1 MKPGLPV
8 RIVAAAVVLVAALVG
23 LVIREGSARA
33 QGQEVVLAIE
43 AYDPRSPLGG
53 HYVAFQLQDA
63 AAACPPGV
71 RDYGAGPA
79 PKWVALTRDGP
90 RHRVSGAAATRA
102 QAMALG
108 QVVVRGR
115 AYCVQ
120 PPGGPRV
127 NLEVGVDRFHADQQ
141 EAQSIERALAGNRQ
155 NASAFAVISAGRDGK
170 ARLKGIIV
178 NGRRTDLTWL

>member
-1 MKPGLPV
+1 MRLGLPA
-8 RIVAAAVVLVAALVG
+8 RIVAAAFVLVLALVG
-23 LVIREGSARA
+23 LVVREGAARA
-33 QGQEVVLAIE
+33 AGQEVILAID

-53 HYVAFQLQDA
+53 HYVAFRLQDA
-63 AAACPPGV
+63 APACPPGV
-71 RDYGAGPA
+71 RDYGPSPA
-79 PKWVALTRDGP
+79 KWVALRPDGP

-108 QVVVRGR
+108 QVAVRGR
-115 AYCVQ
+115 AFCVQ

-127 NLEVGVDRFHADQQ
+127 NLDVGVDRFHADQQ
-141 EAQSIERALAGNRQ
+141 EAEAIERALVANRDDV
-155 NASAFAVISAGRDGK
+155 SAFAVISVGRDGK

>member
-1 MKPGLPV
+1 MKPGLPI
-8 RIVAAAVVLVAALVG
+8 RIVAAAVVLVLALVA
-23 LVIREGSARA
+23 LVVREGTARA
-33 QGQEVVLAIE
+33 AGQEVVLAIE

-63 AAACPPGV
+63 AASCPPGV
-71 RDYGAGPA
+71 RDYGVPA
-79 PKWVALTRDGP
+79 AKWVALTRDGP

-115 AYCVQ
+115 AFCVQ

-141 EAQSIERALAGNRQ
+141 EAQSIERALAGNRE
-155 NASAFAVISAGRDGK
+155 NAFAFAVISAGRDGK

>member
-1 MKPGLPV
+1 MRLGLPV
-8 RIVAAAVVLVAALVG
+8 RIVAAALVLVLALVG
-23 LVIREGSARA
+23 LVVREGTARA
-33 QGQEVVLAIE
+33 AGQEVVLAIE

-53 HYVAFQLQDA
+53 HYVAFQLQDG

-71 RDYGAGPA
+71 GDYGVAA
-79 PKWVALTRDGP
+79 KRWVALTRDGP
-90 RHRVSGAAATRA
+90 RHRVSGAAATRD

-108 QVVVRGR
+108 ETVVRGR
-115 AYCVQ
+115 AFCTR

-127 NLEVGVDRFHADQQ
+127 NLDVGVDRFHADQQ
-141 EAQSIERALAGNRQ
+141 EAQSIERALAANRET
-155 NASAFAVISAGRDGK
+155 ASAFAVISVGRDGR